1 MKLRIENLATLFLI
15 TVILFSGCSGC
26 EQETALKGV
35 EPQDDYNEQSKYG
48 PVAANTRKQVE
59 LLPFPEPSF
68 ERLIEQFKADVAA
81 NRGNPEVLKRKKEVI
96 ADPDFLWIIQV
107 PMSTSSDPELRKV
120 NIFDD
125 KIRILSH
132 DQKGKPIL
140 DKVYDT
146 SGFPTGEVIEFTGKV
161 IYTTKDQEERISDL
175 WRKHAGAIA
184 DVDHY
189 RKLYAIL
196 FEDINTF
203 TAAKYLADL
212 GPDIAQSIGL
222 EYAERAMR
230 EHPDSVEAMFI
241 WTQCHPR
248 EQRLAAYR
256 QLLSKFPNAAF
267 AHENIAYYYYHD
279 EDDPAIALAHIQRA
293 CQLDSRIAKKSP
305 LLALCYKKLGEWE
318 KSVAAYQGLS
328 HISSLDEPVLRGAQH
343 EIEKQYYEQ
352 LTRITKIAAP
362 YRAHLSK
369 IINEHAG
376 SIEHLNQENIDELLQ
391 LNPDLTPTQVI
402 LLKGQAGSIT
412 WQEALKKIDAIQ
424 NKTRIPEKDK
434 QK

>member
-1 MKLRIENLATLFLI
+1 MKLRIENFTTLLMVA
-15 TVILFSGCSGC
+15 VILLSGCSGC
-26 EQETALKGV
+26 EQKTALKGI

-59 LLPFPEPSF
+59 LPPFPEPSF

-81 NRGNPEVLKRKKEVI
+81 NRGNPEVLKRKKEAI
-96 ADPDFLWIIQV
+96 ADPDLLWQPHFRV
-107 PMSTSSDPELRKV
+107 PVSDSSDPELRGADP
-120 NIFDD
+120 FDD

-132 DQKGKPIL
+132 DQKGKPIR

-175 WRKHAGAIA
+175 WRKQARVLA

-189 RKLYAIL
+189 RKLYAFL

-212 GPDIAQSIGL
+212 GSDIAQSIGL

-241 WTQCHPR
+241 WTQCHPP

-267 AHENIAYYYYHD
+267 AHENIAYYYYYD
-279 EDDPAIALAHIQRA
+279 EDDPVIALAHIQRA
-293 CQLDSRIAKKSP
+293 CQLDSRIAKKNP

-318 KSVAAYQGLS
+318 KAVAAFQGLS
-328 HISSLDEPVLRGAQH
+328 WIPFDETQTLRGAQDQIYKQH
-343 EIEKQYYEQ
+343 HDHSFYDLRHLKYYYDPKTKKLKPYDPIKYYYDPKTKKLKSYDVKEKQ
-352 LTRITKIAAP
+352 K
-362 YRAHLSK
+362 
-369 IINEHAG
+369 
-376 SIEHLNQENIDELLQ
+376 
-391 LNPDLTPTQVI
+391 
-402 LLKGQAGSIT
+402 
-412 WQEALKKIDAIQ
+412 
-424 NKTRIPEKDK
+424 
-434 QK
+434 